1 MIPESFR
8 SKWPFEFNLL
18 YTITLTPTTLQVDFK
33 VDNPKNGQDF
43 SFTSLLHTYF
53 LVDISSTS
61 LNGLKGVGF
70 KDSLLNTTNLQ
81 DKELLEIDQEVDRV
95 YLNSPPEL
103 LLSDSKGSIVIR
115 KEGFKDVVVWNP
127 WVEKSKGMTDF
138 EDLEYKSMI
147 CVEVGSVGDAITL
160 KSGESWTGSQTLSE
174 I

>member
-1 MIPESFR
+1 
-8 SKWPFEFNLL
+8 
-18 YTITLTPTTLQVDFK
+18 
-33 VDNPKNGQDF
+33 
-43 SFTSLLHTYF
+43 
-53 LVDISSTS
+53 
-61 LNGLKGVGF
+61 
-70 KDSLLNTTNLQ
+70 
-81 DKELLEIDQEVDRV
+81 LEIDQEVDRV